1 MAFPTEF
8 VIVFSTEEEINRLL
22 AIIFFVVVV
31 FAILIY
37 VFYPWSIAENN
48 CLSP

>member
-8 VIVFSTEEEINRLL
+8 VIVFSTEEEVNRLL
-22 AIIFFVVVV
+22 ATIFFVVV

>member
-8 VIVFSTEEEINRLL
+8 VIVFSSEEINRLL